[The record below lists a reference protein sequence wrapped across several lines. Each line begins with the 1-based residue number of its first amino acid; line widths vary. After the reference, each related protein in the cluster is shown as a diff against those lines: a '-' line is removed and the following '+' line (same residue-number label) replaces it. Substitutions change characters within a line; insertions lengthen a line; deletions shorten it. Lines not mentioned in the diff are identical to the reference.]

1 MGNPYRYRESDVSL
15 HDAQIREAHN
25 HRHFAWAE
33 GDATGY
39 ARAKAEQAKT
49 KDDLIQAL
57 DENVDEAHRLL
68 AEQAEIVSDLKAT
81 IVAYEIA
88 ISKEEKLVSEL
99 VEAFKYYIAYGARTT
114 TTSGRIAWKKAR
126 TVIAKAT
133 GI

>member
-1 MGNPYRYRESDVSL
+1 MENPYVSRKWKPSNSMGRLKAGGDYR
-15 HDAQIREAHN
+15 REVIDGLATV
-25 HRHFAWAE
+25 RSRRVMSKVGLLVARKAWE
-33 GDATGY
+33 E
-39 ARAKAEQAKT
+39 AK
-49 KDDLIQAL
+49 
-57 DENVDEAHRLL
+57 

-88 ISKEEKLVSEL
+88 ISREEKLVSEL